1 MASPSQQVNSFS
13 WFVFPH
19 AHGWLTR
26 GSWRRLSLLL
36 CVSLTTSDVV
46 AFRAIYVSSL
56 EKIPFWS
63 FAHVFNMGFFFFF
76 ERKVGSLSLIQLE

>member
-19 AHGWLTR
+19 EHGWLTR
-26 GSWRRLSLLL
+26 GGWRRLSLLL
-36 CVSLTTSDVV
+36 CVSLTMSNVV
-46 AFRAIYVSSL
+46 AFRAICVSSL

-63 FAHVFNMGFFFFF
+63 FAHVFNMGFFFFLK
-76 ERKVGSLSLIQLE
+76 EKLVDCLSSN